1 MKNKF
6 GFVNKCRIFVLP
18 SQLMVTK
25 NNHMKR
31 KQIERPAYDLSF
43 WRFLLIASIILWI
56 VSQIENF

>member
-1 MKNKF
+1 M
-6 GFVNKCRIFVLP
+6 FVLP

-31 KQIERPAYDLSF
+31 KQIERPDYDLSF